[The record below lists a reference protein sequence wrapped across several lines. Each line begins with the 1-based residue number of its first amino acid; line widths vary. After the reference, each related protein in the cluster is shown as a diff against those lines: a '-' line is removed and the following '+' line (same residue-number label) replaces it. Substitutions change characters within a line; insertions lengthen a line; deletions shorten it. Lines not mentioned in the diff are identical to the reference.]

1 MKTAHQRVSFDH
13 NSNGSAGPKVEVD
26 SFMDRDEREMAILGK
41 KQQLKVG
48 RRILEKCSRW
58 YPVLTGRQRNFGFMS
73 ILGFSCTL
81 MVTWEGMFW

>member
-1 MKTAHQRVSFDH
+1 MDHGIYPMKNAHQRVHSDV

-48 RRILEKCSRW
+48 RRDLERVYNGS
-58 YPVLTGRQRNFGFMS
+58 P
-73 ILGFSCTL
+73 FSH
-81 MVTWEGMFW
+81 VDSEISAS